1 MKKLTILLL
10 MVFGYFSNVYALEGL
25 NLGISLTAGKF
36 EAKGAKEEFKGAHV
50 GAASPGNVSKSTAT
64 DGDEAEGAFGIG
76 SLFVEYEL
84 NDVIAFGVDYVPHTL
99 DTETTENKQNDMTTS
114 NTTSLKTNTVQVDFE
129 DMYTVYAILNF
140 PEANG
145 VYAKIGYTAVDV
157 ITNENLGTGGAYGN
171 TDIDGYTIGLGY
183 DRELNDGAF
192 VRLEANYIDLDGA
205 TLKNTNDATKSITAD
220 GVDGYGARISV
231 GKAF

>member
-1 MKKLTILLL
+1 
-10 MVFGYFSNVYALEGL
+10 
-25 NLGISLTAGKF
+25 
-36 EAKGAKEEFKGAHV
+36 
-50 GAASPGNVSKSTAT
+50 
-64 DGDEAEGAFGIG
+64 
-76 SLFVEYEL
+76 
-84 NDVIAFGVDYVPHTL
+84 
-99 DTETTENKQNDMTTS
+99 MTTS
-114 NTTSLKTNTVQVDFE
+114 SSSSNKTNTVQVDFE

-205 TLKNTNDATKSITAD
+205 SLTNTNDSTKSVTAE

-231 GKAF
+231 GKSF